1 MGTGLTMARA
11 HGGIPGSS
19 QRRED
24 RVGRTERAWSV
35 IAIIIVGAVG
45 LLLVAALMAPERSS
59 DIWVN
64 LAGSAAQVV
73 VLALSGG
80 VVATVVRDREARR
93 DADQRRRESLL
104 AYARQVDGAFKDI
117 KAVRRLL
124 RTYGFDQ
131 PQGRVLTAEQA
142 TGFRAQMAQLNDTQL
157 AFEMHARVVG
167 SLPALFDPDTSALHE
182 ELTGVAGY
190 LRRVLLE
197 WETDPQVVATDV
209 DASPLLQWP
218 GFMGFVGYDE
228 ASSRSFREGVAEP
241 VARIEAMLTRRGAP
255 LPAHGRP
262 A

>member
-1 MGTGLTMARA
+1 MGRM
-11 HGGIPGSS
+11 
-19 QRRED
+19 
-24 RVGRTERAWSV
+24 ERAWRV
-35 IAIIIVGAVG
+35 IVVIILGAVS
-45 LLLVAALMAPERSS
+45 LLLLAALMAPGRSS

-93 DADQRRRESLL
+93 DADRHRRESLL
-104 AYARQVDGAFKDI
+104 AFARQVDGLFNEV

-131 PQGRVLTAEQA
+131 PHGRVLTADQA

-167 SLPALFDPDTSALHE
+167 SLPALFDPDTSTLHQ
-182 ELTGVAGY
+182 ELDGVAGY

-197 WETDPQVVATDV
+197 WETDPHVVATEV
-209 DASPLLQWP
+209 DASPVMQWA
-218 GFMGFVGYDE
+218 GFMAFVGYDE
-228 ASSRSFREGVAEP
+228 ASGRAFRVGVAEP
-241 VARIEAMLTRRGAP
+241 IARIESLLARRGAP
-255 LPAHGRP
+255 EPAHHRP